1 MLEMNISENQL
12 YNAEESG
19 IYFRMLPTPTRTYVK
34 ATEKSAPGRKIPK
47 ERLTFVLT
55 ANADGSHKVKPL
67 LIGKSKNPR
76 CFKGFDNPLPY
87 ANSKA
92 AWMTR
97 NIFRDWF
104 FNHVV
109 NEEVCFIFKFVLNFC
124 LFYISYFIYEC
135 HSVLFDR

>member
-34 ATEKSAPGRKIPK
+34 ATGKSAPGRKIPK

-67 LIGKSKNPR
+67 LIGK
-76 CFKGFDNPLPY
+76 
-87 ANSKA
+87 
-92 AWMTR
+92 
-97 NIFRDWF
+97 
-104 FNHVV
+104 
-109 NEEVCFIFKFVLNFC
+109 
-124 LFYISYFIYEC
+124 
-135 HSVLFDR
+135 